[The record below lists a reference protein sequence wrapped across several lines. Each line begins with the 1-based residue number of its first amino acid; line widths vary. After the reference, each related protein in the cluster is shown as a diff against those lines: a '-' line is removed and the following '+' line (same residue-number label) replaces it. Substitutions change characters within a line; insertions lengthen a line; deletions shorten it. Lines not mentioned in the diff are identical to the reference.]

1 MKDQSP
7 LKKWAIDVN
16 NRFIKK
22 DPSGCKHM
30 ENANFNNEMPF

>member
-22 DPSGCKHM
+22 DLSGCEHM
-30 ENANFNNEMPF
+30 KNAVFNNVMPF

>member
-22 DPSGCKHM
+22 DIVA
-30 ENANFNNEMPF
+30 ENI